1 MKIKQFIYSLR
12 QLFFK
17 RNNAFNSSCNNF
29 SKLANINSS
38 TELYKTSVGDFSY
51 IGRNSIISHTNIGKY
66 CSLGPNL
73 VIGFGDHPTNLVS
86 TSPVFYQSTTSFNIK
101 PKEDKFFGHQAV
113 NIGND
118 VWIGANCVV
127 RNGIKIGDGAI
138 IGAGA
143 VITKDVP
150 PYAIV
155 VGVPGRV
162 LKYRFENEIIEELLL
177 LKWWNWDLARIEA
190 YNADFSDLNITNFIK
205 KHLNNL

>member
-1 MKIKQFIYSLR
+1 MKILKLIKHLKLTVVKIKHIFIPTTNTVS
-12 QLFFK
+12 
-17 RNNAFNSSCNNF
+17 N
-29 SKLANINSS
+29 LANIYSS
-38 TELYKTSVGDFSY
+38 AELYKTSVGDFSY
-51 IGRNSIISHTNIGKY
+51 IGRNSIISHTNVGKY

-73 VIGFGDHPTNLVS
+73 VIGYGDHPTNLVS
-86 TSPVFYQSTTSFNIK
+86 TSPVFYQSTTSLHIK
-101 PKEDKFFGHQAV
+101 PKKDKFFGHQAV

-162 LKYRFENEIIEELLL
+162 LKYRYENEIIEKLLL
-177 LKWWNWDLARIEA
+177 IKWWNWDLEKIENC
-190 YNADFSDLNITNFIK
+190 NADFSDLNITNFIL
-205 KHLNNL
+205 KHLKS